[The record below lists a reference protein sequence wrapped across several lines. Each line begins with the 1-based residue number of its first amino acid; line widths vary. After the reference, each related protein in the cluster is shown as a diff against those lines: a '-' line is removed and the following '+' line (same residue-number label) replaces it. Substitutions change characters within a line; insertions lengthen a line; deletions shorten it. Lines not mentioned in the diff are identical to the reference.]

1 MTRCL
6 ICWSGRLERVLD
18 LGRQPVSSHFA
29 RSPDATTR
37 LYTLALAVCRGC
49 GIVQLMQPVPHGDLV
64 PPFDWITYREPE
76 THLDRV
82 VAHARTLEG
91 LHRGS
96 AVVGLSVK
104 DATTLDRFR
113 NAGFTHVR
121 SIDAQAE
128 LGAGKA
134 DAGVESIQALFT
146 PERAQ
151 AIAERHGPADLVI
164 ARHVAEHAERPHEFM
179 AALGMLLAPDGYL
192 IVEVPDCRANLQR
205 QDYTMIWEEHVL
217 YFTPE
222 TLPQTLAAAGC
233 VPVAADIHP
242 FPFED
247 VIVLYARKDVAR
259 SHSWDPQSVLRNI
272 ALATAYGAAFPDWTT
287 RHRALLERFTAD
299 GRRLAAYGAGHLTAA
314 FINFHGLADYFAC
327 VIDDTA
333 QKQGLFL
340 PGCNLPIAARER
352 LLAGDIG
359 HCLLG
364 LAPQIE
370 DKVIANNAEFIARG
384 GRFHSMFTDSPRSI
398 RNLVAV

>member
-6 ICWSGRLERVLD
+6 ICRSGRLERVLD

-37 LYTLALAVCRGC
+37 LHPLALAVCRGC

-82 VAHARTLEG
+82 AAHARTLEG

-151 AIAERHGPADLVI
+151 AIAERHGRADLVI
-164 ARHVAEHAERPHEFM
+164 ARHVVEHAERPHDFM
-179 AALGMLLAPDGYL
+179 AALGTLLAPGGYL
-192 IVEVPDCRANLQR
+192 IIEVPDCRANLER

-222 TLPQTLAAAGC
+222 TLPQALAAAGGA
-233 VPVAADIHP
+233 PLAAEIHP

-247 VIVLYARKDVAR
+247 VVVLYARKDAASPGAPEAGAV
-259 SHSWDPQSVLRNI
+259 SRN
-272 ALATAYGAAFPDWTT
+272 AVRAAAYGAAFADWTARYRT
-287 RHRALLERFTAD
+287 LFDAFTAD
-299 GRRLAAYGAGHLTAA
+299 GKRLAAYGAGHLTAA
-314 FINFHGLADYFAC
+314 FVNFHGLAGYFAC
-327 VIDDTA
+327 VIDDTP

-340 PGCNLPIAARER
+340 PGCNLPITPRSR
-352 LLAGDIG
+352 LLDGDIG
-359 HCLLG
+359 HCLFG
-364 LAPQIE
+364 LAPQSE
-370 DKVIANNAEFIARG
+370 DKVIANNAEFVARCG
-384 GRFHSMFTDSPRSI
+384 QFHSMFADSPRSI
-398 RNLVAV
+398 RRLIAG